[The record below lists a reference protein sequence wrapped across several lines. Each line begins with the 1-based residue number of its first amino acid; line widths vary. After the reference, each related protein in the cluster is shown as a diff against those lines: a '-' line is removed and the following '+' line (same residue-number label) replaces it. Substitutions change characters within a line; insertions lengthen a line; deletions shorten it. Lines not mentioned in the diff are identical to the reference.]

1 MNHRPTAQS
10 RWPACLAAFC
20 LLAGCFPWGP
30 RAVRYVPHET
40 ALQRAYTYT
49 GEVLVVGAGAS
60 GLAAARV
67 LEENRISYTILEATD
82 RYGGRLKASHD
93 FADFPMDL
101 GAEWIHNQDHILD
114 TLSGTPGTT
123 DATALT
129 RQHLGEAYR
138 WNGTRYKRI
147 PPALVNALHWY
158 FPEYKFTSS
167 TWYDF
172 VREYFAE
179 AVEHRIQYNTP
190 VAVIDHSGPRVRVT
204 TTTGAV
210 HVADK
215 VLVTVSIGVLQARDI
230 EFIPPLSEARTRAID
245 EVFFPTGFKA
255 YLKFS
260 EAFFPGGLF
269 QRTHEGEK
277 GFYDATFGKDSNEHV
292 LGVLITGVHAAPYE
306 ALKTPEDII
315 RSILTEL
322 DLQFD
327 GQATQTFT
335 GDFLLE
341 DWGRH
346 PYTKGTW
353 VEGFRLEPDVVAEL
367 NRPLDGAV
375 YFAGEAYDVHHQMGV
390 PGAILSGLHA
400 VDRLLTGQQ

>member
-1 MNHRPTAQS
+1 MQHPPRDHS
-10 RWPACLAAFC
+10 RWPTGLAVLC
-20 LLAGCFPWGP
+20 LLAGCFPWGS
-30 RAVRYVPHET
+30 RAVRYLPDET
-40 ALQRAYTYT
+40 ALQRTYDYP

-67 LEENRISYTILEATD
+67 LEENRISYKILEATD

-101 GAEWIHNQDHILD
+101 GAEWIHNQDRILN
-114 TLSGTPGTT
+114 TLSGEPGTT
-123 DATALT
+123 EATALT

-138 WNGTRYKRI
+138 WNGSRYKRI
-147 PPALVNALHWY
+147 RPAAVNALHWY

-172 VREYFAE
+172 VREHLAE
-179 AVEHRIQYNTP
+179 PVAHRIQYDTP
-190 VAVIDHSGPRVRVT
+190 VAVVDHSGPRVRVT
-204 TTTGAV
+204 TTDGTV

-230 EFIPPLSEARTRAID
+230 EFIPPLSEARTEAID

-260 EAFFPGGLF
+260 ERFYPGALM
-269 QRTHEGEK
+269 QRTLEGEK
-277 GFYDATFGKDSNEHV
+277 GFYDATFGKDSDEHV
-292 LGVLITGVHAAPYE
+292 LGVLITGTTAAPYE
-306 ALKTPEDII
+306 ALKTPEDIV
-315 RSILTEL
+315 RSLLTEL
-322 DLQFD
+322 DQQFD
-327 GQATQTFT
+327 GAATRTFT
-335 GDFLLE
+335 GEFLLE

-353 VEGFRLEPDVVAEL
+353 VEGFRLDPDTVAEL
-367 NRPLDGAV
+367 NRPLDGTV

-400 VDRLLTGQQ
+400 VDRLLTGGE

>member
-1 MNHRPTAQS
+1 MDHALRS
-10 RWPACLAAFC
+10 HDRWPAFLAALI
-20 LLAGCFPWGP
+20 LLTGCFPWGS
-30 RAVRYVPHET
+30 RAVRFVPDET
-40 ALQRAYTYT
+40 ALQRTYDYR

-67 LEENRISYTILEATD
+67 LEDNRISYTILEATD

-93 FADFPMDL
+93 FGDFPMDL
-101 GAEWIHNQDHILD
+101 GAEWIHNQDRILD
-114 TLSGTPGTT
+114 TLSGVPGTT

-138 WNGTRYKRI
+138 WTGSRYKRI
-147 PPALVNALHWY
+147 RPAAVNALHWY

-172 VREYFAE
+172 VREQFAE
-179 AVEHRIQYNTP
+179 PVAHRIQYDTP

-230 EFIPPLSEARTRAID
+230 QFIPALGEARTQAID
-245 EVFFPTGFKA
+245 GVFFPTGFKA

-260 EAFFPGGLF
+260 EAFYPGVLL

-277 GFYDATFGKDSNEHV
+277 GFYDATFGKDSDENV
-292 LGVLITGVHAAPYE
+292 LGVLVTGVHAAPYE
-306 ALKTPEDII
+306 ALETPEDIV
-315 RSILTEL
+315 RSLLTEL
-322 DLQFD
+322 DQHFD
-327 GQATQTFT
+327 GEATRTFT
-335 GDFLLE
+335 GEFLLE

-353 VEGFRLEPDVVAEL
+353 VEGYRLDPGVVAEL

-375 YFAGEAYDVHHQMGV
+375 YFAGEAHDVHHQMGV

-400 VDRLLTGQQ
+400 VDRLLTGQE